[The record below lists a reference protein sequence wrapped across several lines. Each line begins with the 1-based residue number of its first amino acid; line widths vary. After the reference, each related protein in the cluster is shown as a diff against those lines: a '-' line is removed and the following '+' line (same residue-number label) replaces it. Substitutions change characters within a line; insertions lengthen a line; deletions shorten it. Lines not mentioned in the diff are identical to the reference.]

1 MNTNADS
8 KTLQTIWK
16 DQSIWSQVASQLK
29 AGIFLAR
36 TAALLLGILGAVL
49 ATLAT
54 VLATDTNHPTTL
66 SICGALSLVAATI
79 VARGFGQNHL
89 ANWIRAR
96 SVSEALKQ
104 EAYFF
109 LTGTRPYAAADREKI
124 LSDRAKE
131 IVAKAT
137 DLMVL
142 AATKAPKERQPPSI
156 TGADDYISLRVMP
169 QINDYYFRNAR
180 KLGKRLTVCQWTA
193 GGLTGIAALASGMAG
208 LMQKERMGAWVA
220 VATTVAGAIVAHA
233 GASRYEHNV
242 VSYYSTARQ
251 LQSLCDQFQD
261 AVSKGAQP
269 TALLDEFVR
278 RCEEVISIENQ
289 AWMADWQKMKNSPP
303 PPNTLSANPVS

>member
-1 MNTNADS
+1 MTTKADS

-29 AGIFLAR
+29 TGIFLAR
-36 TAALLLGILGAVL
+36 TAALLLGILGAIL

-54 VLATDTNHPTTL
+54 QSARDKDSARTL
-66 SICGALSLVAATI
+66 NFCGALSLVGATV
-79 VARGFGQNHL
+79 VARGFGQNRL

-109 LTGTRPYAAADREKI
+109 LTGTRPYMADDREAI
-124 LSDRAKE
+124 LNSRAKE
-131 IVAKAT
+131 IVTKAA

-142 AATKAPKERQPPSI
+142 AATKTPKERQTPLI
-156 TGADDYISLRVMP
+156 TGADDYISKRVMP
-169 QINDYYFRNAR
+169 QIEKYYLPKAR
-180 KLGKRLTVCQWTA
+180 ELGTRLKICQWTA
-193 GGLTGIAALASGMAG
+193 GGLTGVAALASGMAG
-208 LMQKERMGAWVA
+208 VTQKGWMGAWVA

-233 GASRYEHNV
+233 GAVRYEHNV
-242 VSYYSTARQ
+242 ISYYSTARQ

-261 AVSKGAQP
+261 AVNKGAP
-269 TALLDEFVR
+269 PATLLDEFVR

-303 PPNTLSANPVS
+303 PSNTQATTPI